1 MQQLREVVRQT
12 FQTDRQNMKLIQRD
26 DETLILSNCSL
37 VTYNHIEHVVNTMSH
52 VDVSMHPDTDPA
64 AGLLVV
70 FTVLPKTQWYLSS
83 YFVQIVLTG
92 LMVYVLT
99 GSHIQESRL

>member
-1 MQQLREVVRQT
+1 
-12 FQTDRQNMKLIQRD
+12 MKLIQRD

-52 VDVSMHPDTDPA
+52 VDVSMHPDTDTS

-70 FTVLPKTQWYLSS
+70 FTVLPKTLWYLSS
-83 YFVQIVLTG
+83 SFVQVVLTG

-99 GSHIQESRL
+99 GSPYEESRL